1 MVGTFSTSDRLPA
14 VRLWLAAL
22 AALAT
27 LMLSGCDLL
36 GVETASQIEARRTA
50 EGRAIGSAC
59 RHAVRSIED
68 CYASNPRSP
77 KSAIFDGW
85 REMDEYMRDND
96 IPGMPHNAA
105 TQSSVGTGAPAPT
118 LMPGAAAPAASSA
131 SNPPTGAISLPGRPN
146 IVPPPT
152 GN

>member
-1 MVGTFSTSDRLPA
+1 MVGTFSTPHRARAGQFGLG
-14 VRLWLAAL
+14 LAL
-22 AALAT
+22 AAT
-27 LMLSGCDLL
+27 LLLQGCDLL
-36 GVETASQIEARRTA
+36 GIETATQIEARRTA

-85 REMDEYMRDND
+85 REMDEYMRENE

-105 TQSSVGTGAPAPT
+105 PA
-118 LMPGAAAPAASSA
+118 GVAGSAAAPGAVTGAAGVPPANSVSS
-131 SNPPTGAISLPGRPN
+131 PPTGAINLPGRPN
-146 IVPPPT
+146 IVPPAA

>member
-1 MVGTFSTSDRLPA
+1 MMGTFPA
-14 VRLWLAAL
+14 NRRFPAGRASLLLAA
-22 AALAT
+22 AL
-27 LMLSGCDLL
+27 LLPGCDLL
-36 GVETASQIEARRTA
+36 GIETASQIEARRTA

-85 REMDEYMRDND
+85 REMDTYMREND
-96 IPGMPHNAA
+96 IPGMPHSAAAVPQAAA
-105 TQSSVGTGAPAPT
+105 TPAGGSAAVPPANSVSS
-118 LMPGAAAPAASSA
+118 
-131 SNPPTGAISLPGRPN
+131 PPTGAINLPGRPT
-146 IVPPPT
+146 IVPPAT